1 MLIIILNILF
11 VYLII
16 QQIYISFNTRLI
28 EGLTTVTDTYQP
40 YNTSN
45 PNNVMILA
53 QQNAGNIN
61 VLKGEIDQ
69 LLTLNQEV
77 KDISG
82 NVVILNQQVQA
93 LIQQQATA
101 AQQIAGNTPLNIT
114 SSSSS
119 NTST

>member
-16 QQIYISFNTRLI
+16 QQIYISFNTRII
-28 EGLTTVTDTYQP
+28 EGLTSTYQP
-40 YNTSN
+40 YNTN
-45 PNNVMILA
+45 NQNNVMILA

-82 NVVILNQQVQA
+82 NVVILNQQVQS

-114 SSSSS
+114 NSSSS